1 MPATASGVY
10 PCYENQFTIDGKS
23 IADMESFSVSIDN
36 GVEEWTPFEHEGWIR
51 RLMTSKSISVS
62 VSGKRNVGDQ
72 GNDLIASLAGKCG
85 RDVEKAFVWNLPDGS
100 SITFT
105 NAVISVT
112 NIGSSDS
119 TAAAPLEFEVMS
131 NGKPTFTDA
140 A

>member
-51 RLMTSKSISVS
+51 RLMTSKSMSVS

-72 GNDLIASLAGKCG
+72 GNDLIIIPQSCLYRMLSDIKQ
-85 RDVEKAFVWNLPDGS
+85 R
-100 SITFT
+100 I
-105 NAVISVT
+105 ISF
-112 NIGSSDS
+112 IC
-119 TAAAPLEFEVMS
+119 
-131 NGKPTFTDA
+131 
-140 A
+140 